1 MYWICFG
8 DSARGLLR
16 QARHD
21 IAPGM
26 TDDHILALLDNYSEG
41 DITDV
46 TNRAAREAILT
57 PGSGEPEPDG
67 SWMDELVERHYETLA
82 RLDEVDEAVIW
93 YSKGN
98 ALEQCGL
105 RYVVS
110 RLYEKHIPMWV
121 AEVNTM
127 PASEI
132 KRINEQTKARHH
144 TGATGVIT
152 DSRALNFLLRFAPQ
166 ALLQRYAARVERRLQ
181 KERMTDGIAY
191 FSAVGEVASNLMPFF
206 YQHRR
211 QLTETEQ
218 GQLLSGWKRLQEE
231 NAPLRAMVDGRVQS
245 VPADFYDETILSGLE
260 AGAQPAALL
269 IGRAIAA
276 IDEQGNR
283 VGDMLVFSRIRALA
297 QAGQI
302 EIVCDAPDN
311 RGYRD
316 YRNMTIRKIGS

>member
-26 TDDHILALLDNYSEG
+26 TDDHILALLDNYSKG

-191 FSAVGEVASNLMPFF
+191 FSAVGEVAPNLMLYF
-206 YQHRR
+206 YHHRR

-245 VPADFYDETILSGLE
+245 VPADFYDEAILSGITE
-260 AGAQPAALL
+260 AEMPAAHAV
-269 IGRAIAA
+269 GRAMGEL
-276 IDEQGNR
+276 DMKTGNR
-283 VGDMLVFSRIRALA
+283 VGDMFIFARIRALA
-297 QAGQI
+297 QAGKIQI
-302 EIVCDAPDN
+302 VHDAPT
-311 RGYRD
+311 YRD
-316 YRNMTIRKIGS
+316 MTIRKIRS

>member
-16 QARHD
+16 QAQHD

-191 FSAVGEVASNLMPFF
+191 FSAVGEVAPNLMLYF
-206 YQHRR
+206 YHHRR

-231 NAPLRAMVDGRVQS
+231 NAPLRAIVDGRVQS
-245 VPADFYDETILSGLE
+245 VPADFYDEAILSGITE
-260 AGAQPAALL
+260 AEMPAAHAV
-269 IGRAIAA
+269 GRAMGEL
-276 IDEQGNR
+276 DMKTGNR
-283 VGDMLVFSRIRALA
+283 VGDMFIFARIRALA
-297 QAGQI
+297 QTGKIQI
-302 EIVCDAPDN
+302 VHDAPT
-311 RGYRD
+311 YRD
-316 YRNMTIRKIGS
+316 MTIRKIRS

>member
-8 DSARGLLR
+8 DSAKGLLR

-191 FSAVGEVASNLMPFF
+191 FSAVGEVAPNLMLYF
-206 YQHRR
+206 YHHRR

-231 NAPLRAMVDGRVQS
+231 NAPLRAIVDGRVQS
-245 VPADFYDETILSGLE
+245 VPADFYDEAILSGITE
-260 AGAQPAALL
+260 AEMPAAHAV
-269 IGRAIAA
+269 GRAMGEL
-276 IDEQGNR
+276 DMKTGNR
-283 VGDMLVFSRIRALA
+283 VGDMFIFARIRALA
-297 QAGQI
+297 QTGKIQI
-302 EIVCDAPDN
+302 VHDAPT
-311 RGYRD
+311 YRD
-316 YRNMTIRKIGS
+316 MTIRKIRS

>member
-16 QARHD
+16 QAQHD

-26 TDDHILALLDNYSEG
+26 TDDHILALLDDYSEG

-46 TNRAAREAILT
+46 TDRAAREAILM
-57 PGSGEPEPDG
+57 PGRSDPELDG

-98 ALEQCGL
+98 ALEQCGM

-191 FSAVGEVASNLMPFF
+191 FSAVGEVAPNLMLYF
-206 YQHRR
+206 YHHRR

-218 GQLLSGWKRLQEE
+218 GQLLSGWKRLQEG

-245 VPADFYDETILSGLE
+245 VPADFYDEAILSGITE
-260 AGAQPAALL
+260 AEMPAAHAV
-269 IGRAIAA
+269 GRAMGEL
-276 IDEQGNR
+276 DMKTGNR
-283 VGDMLVFSRIRALA
+283 VGDMFIFARIRALA
-297 QAGQI
+297 QAGKIQI
-302 EIVCDAPDN
+302 VHDAPT
-311 RGYRD
+311 YRD
-316 YRNMTIRKIGS
+316 MTIRKIRS

>member
-16 QARHD
+16 QAQHD

-166 ALLQRYAARVERRLQ
+166 ALLRWYAARVERRLQ
-181 KERMTDGIAY
+181 KEWMTGGTAR
-191 FSAVGEVASNLMPFF
+191 FSTVNEVSPNLIPHF
-206 YQHRR
+206 YKQRR

-245 VPADFYDETILSGLE
+245 VPADFYDEAILSGITE
-260 AGAQPAALL
+260 AEMPAAHAV
-269 IGRAIAA
+269 GRAMGEL
-276 IDEQGNR
+276 DMKTGNR
-283 VGDMLVFSRIRALA
+283 VGDMFIFARIRALA
-297 QAGQI
+297 QAGKIQI
-302 EIVCDAPDN
+302 VHDAPT
-311 RGYRD
+311 YRD
-316 YRNMTIRKIGS
+316 MTIRKIRS

>member
-57 PGSGEPEPDG
+57 PWRGEPEPDG
-67 SWMDELVERHYETLA
+67 SWMDELTERHFETLA

-166 ALLQRYAARVERRLQ
+166 ALLRWYAARVERRLQ
-181 KERMTDGIAY
+181 KEWTTGGTAR
-191 FSAVGEVASNLMPFF
+191 FSTVNEVSPNLIPHF
-206 YQHRR
+206 YKQRR

-245 VPADFYDETILSGLE
+245 VPADFYDEAILSGITE
-260 AGAQPAALL
+260 AEMPAAHAV
-269 IGRAIAA
+269 GRAMGEL
-276 IDEQGNR
+276 DMKTGNR
-283 VGDMLVFSRIRALA
+283 VGDMFIFARIRALA
-297 QAGQI
+297 QTGKIQI
-302 EIVCDAPDN
+302 VHDAPT
-311 RGYRD
+311 YRD
-316 YRNMTIRKIGS
+316 MTIRKIRS

>member
-82 RLDEVDEAVIW
+82 RLDEVDEAVIR

-191 FSAVGEVASNLMPFF
+191 FSAVGEVAPNLMLYF
-206 YQHRR
+206 YHHRR

-245 VPADFYDETILSGLE
+245 VPADFYDEAILSGITE
-260 AGAQPAALL
+260 AEMPAAHAV
-269 IGRAIAA
+269 GRAMGEL
-276 IDEQGNR
+276 DMKTGNR
-283 VGDMLVFSRIRALA
+283 VGDMFIFARIRALA
-297 QAGQI
+297 QAGKIQI
-302 EIVCDAPDN
+302 VHDAPT
-311 RGYRD
+311 YRD
-316 YRNMTIRKIGS
+316 MTIRKIRS

>member
-191 FSAVGEVASNLMPFF
+191 FSAVGEVAPNLMPYF
-206 YQHRR
+206 YHHRR

-231 NAPLRAMVDGRVQS
+231 NAPLRAIVDGRVQS
-245 VPADFYDETILSGLE
+245 VPADFYDEAILSGITE
-260 AGAQPAALL
+260 AEMPAAHAV
-269 IGRAIAA
+269 GRAMGEL
-276 IDEQGNR
+276 DMKTGNR
-283 VGDMLVFSRIRALA
+283 VGDMFIFARIRALA
-297 QAGQI
+297 QTGKIQI
-302 EIVCDAPDN
+302 VHDAPT
-311 RGYRD
+311 YRD
-316 YRNMTIRKIGS
+316 MTIRKIRS

>member
-16 QARHD
+16 QAQHD

-26 TDDHILALLDNYSEG
+26 TDDHILALLDDYSEG

-46 TNRAAREAILT
+46 TDRAAREAILM
-57 PGSGEPEPDG
+57 PGRSDPELDG

-191 FSAVGEVASNLMPFF
+191 FSAVGEVAPNLMLYF
-206 YQHRR
+206 YHHRR

-245 VPADFYDETILSGLE
+245 VPADFYDEAILSGITE
-260 AGAQPAALL
+260 AEMPAAHAV
-269 IGRAIAA
+269 GRAMGEL
-276 IDEQGNR
+276 DMKTGNR
-283 VGDMLVFSRIRALA
+283 VGDMFIFARIRALA
-297 QAGQI
+297 QAGKIQI
-302 EIVCDAPDN
+302 VHDAPT
-311 RGYRD
+311 YRD
-316 YRNMTIRKIGS
+316 MTIRKIRS

>member
-191 FSAVGEVASNLMPFF
+191 FSAVGEVAPNLMLYF
-206 YQHRR
+206 YHHRR

-231 NAPLRAMVDGRVQS
+231 NAPLRAMVDGRVQT
-245 VPADFYDETILSGLE
+245 VPADFYDEAIVSGITE
-260 AGAQPAALL
+260 AEMPAAHAV
-269 IGRAIAA
+269 GRAMGEL
-276 IDEQGNR
+276 DMKTGNR
-283 VGDMLVFSRIRALA
+283 VGDMFIFARIRALA
-297 QAGQI
+297 QAGKIQI
-302 EIVCDAPDN
+302 VHDAPT
-311 RGYRD
+311 YRD
-316 YRNMTIRKIGS
+316 MTIRKIRS

>member
-166 ALLQRYAARVERRLQ
+166 ALLRWYAARVERRLQ
-181 KERMTDGIAY
+181 KEWTTGGTAR
-191 FSAVGEVASNLMPFF
+191 FSTVNEVSPNLIPHF
-206 YQHRR
+206 YKQRR

-231 NAPLRAMVDGRVQS
+231 NAPLRAIVDGRVQS
-245 VPADFYDETILSGLE
+245 VPADFYDEAILSGITE
-260 AGAQPAALL
+260 AEMPAAHAV
-269 IGRAIAA
+269 GRAMGEL
-276 IDEQGNR
+276 DMKTGNR
-283 VGDMLVFSRIRALA
+283 VGDMFIFARIRALA
-297 QAGQI
+297 QTGKIQI
-302 EIVCDAPDN
+302 VHDAPT
-311 RGYRD
+311 YRD
-316 YRNMTIRKIGS
+316 MTIRKIGS

>member
-110 RLYEKHIPMWV
+110 RLYEKHIPV
-121 AEVNTM
+121 
-127 PASEI
+127 
-132 KRINEQTKARHH
+132 
-144 TGATGVIT
+144 
-152 DSRALNFLLRFAPQ
+152 
-166 ALLQRYAARVERRLQ
+166 
-181 KERMTDGIAY
+181 
-191 FSAVGEVASNLMPFF
+191 
-206 YQHRR
+206 
-211 QLTETEQ
+211 
-218 GQLLSGWKRLQEE
+218 
-231 NAPLRAMVDGRVQS
+231 
-245 VPADFYDETILSGLE
+245 
-260 AGAQPAALL
+260 
-269 IGRAIAA
+269 
-276 IDEQGNR
+276 
-283 VGDMLVFSRIRALA
+283 
-297 QAGQI
+297 
-302 EIVCDAPDN
+302 
-311 RGYRD
+311 
-316 YRNMTIRKIGS
+316 

>member
-16 QARHD
+16 QAQHD

-26 TDDHILALLDNYSEG
+26 TDDHILALLDDYSEG

-46 TNRAAREAILT
+46 TDRAAREAILM
-57 PGSGEPEPDG
+57 PGRSDPELDG

-110 RLYEKHIPMWV
+110 RLYEKHIPVWAV
-121 AEVNTM
+121 EVNTM
-127 PASEI
+127 PADEI
-132 KRINEQTKARHH
+132 KRINDQTRRESNA
-144 TGATGVIT
+144 GEVGVIT

-191 FSAVGEVASNLMPFF
+191 FSAVGEVAPNLMLYF
-206 YQHRR
+206 YHHRR

-245 VPADFYDETILSGLE
+245 VPADFYDEAILSGITE
-260 AGAQPAALL
+260 AEMPAAHAV
-269 IGRAIAA
+269 GRAMGEL
-276 IDEQGNR
+276 DMKTGNR
-283 VGDMLVFSRIRALA
+283 VGDMFIFARIRALA
-297 QAGQI
+297 QTGKIQI
-302 EIVCDAPDN
+302 VHDAPT
-311 RGYRD
+311 YRD
-316 YRNMTIRKIGS
+316 MTIRKIRS

>member
-191 FSAVGEVASNLMPFF
+191 FSAVGEVAPNLMPHF
-206 YQHRR
+206 YKQRR

-245 VPADFYDETILSGLE
+245 VPADFYDEAILSGITE
-260 AGAQPAALL
+260 AEMPAAHAV
-269 IGRAIAA
+269 GRAMGEL
-276 IDEQGNR
+276 DMKTGNR
-283 VGDMLVFSRIRALA
+283 VGDMFIFARIRALA
-297 QAGQI
+297 QAGKIQI
-302 EIVCDAPDN
+302 VHDAPT
-311 RGYRD
+311 YRD
-316 YRNMTIRKIGS
+316 MTIRKIRS

>member
-98 ALEQCGL
+98 ALEQCGM

-132 KRINEQTKARHH
+132 KRINEHTKARHH

-191 FSAVGEVASNLMPFF
+191 FSAVGEVAPNLMLYF
-206 YQHRR
+206 YHHRR

-245 VPADFYDETILSGLE
+245 VPADFYDEAILSGITE
-260 AGAQPAALL
+260 AEMPAAHAV
-269 IGRAIAA
+269 GRAMGEL
-276 IDEQGNR
+276 DMKTGNR
-283 VGDMLVFSRIRALA
+283 VGDMFIFARIRALA
-297 QAGQI
+297 QAGKIQI
-302 EIVCDAPDN
+302 VHDAPT
-311 RGYRD
+311 YRD
-316 YRNMTIRKIGS
+316 MTIRKIRS

>member
-1 MYWICFG
+1 
-8 DSARGLLR
+8 
-16 QARHD
+16 
-21 IAPGM
+21 
-26 TDDHILALLDNYSEG
+26 
-41 DITDV
+41 
-46 TNRAAREAILT
+46 
-57 PGSGEPEPDG
+57 
-67 SWMDELVERHYETLA
+67 DELVERHYETLA

-110 RLYEKHIPMWV
+110 RLYEKHIPVWAV
-121 AEVNTM
+121 EVNTM

-132 KRINEQTKARHH
+132 KRMNEQTKARHH

-191 FSAVGEVASNLMPFF
+191 FSAVGEVAPNLMPYF

-231 NAPLRAMVDGRVQS
+231 NAPLPAMVDGRVQS
-245 VPADFYDETILSGLE
+245 VPADFYDEAILSGITE
-260 AGAQPAALL
+260 AEMPAAHAV
-269 IGRAIAA
+269 GRAMGEL
-276 IDEQGNR
+276 DMKTGNR
-283 VGDMLVFSRIRALA
+283 VGDMFIFARIRALA
-297 QAGQI
+297 QAGKIQI
-302 EIVCDAPDN
+302 VHDAP
-311 RGYRD
+311 
-316 YRNMTIRKIGS
+316 

>member
-26 TDDHILALLDNYSEG
+26 TADHILALLDNYSEG
-41 DITDV
+41 YITDV

-57 PGSGEPEPDG
+57 PWRGDPEPDG

-166 ALLQRYAARVERRLQ
+166 ALLRWYAARVERRLQ
-181 KERMTDGIAY
+181 KEWTTGGTAR
-191 FSAVGEVASNLMPFF
+191 FSTVNEVSPNLIPHF
-206 YQHRR
+206 YKQRR

-302 EIVCDAPDN
+302 EIACDAPDN

-316 YRNMTIRKIGS
+316 YRNMTIRKIGA

>member
-191 FSAVGEVASNLMPFF
+191 FSAVGEVAPNLMLYF
-206 YQHRR
+206 YHHRR

-245 VPADFYDETILSGLE
+245 VPADFYDEAILSGITE
-260 AGAQPAALL
+260 AEMPAAHAV
-269 IGRAIAA
+269 GRAMGEL
-276 IDEQGNR
+276 DMKTGNR
-283 VGDMLVFSRIRALA
+283 VGDMFIFARIRALA
-297 QAGQI
+297 QTGKIQI
-302 EIVCDAPDN
+302 VHDAPT
-311 RGYRD
+311 YRD
-316 YRNMTIRKIGS
+316 MTIRKIRS

>member
-191 FSAVGEVASNLMPFF
+191 FSAVGEVAPNLMLYF
-206 YQHRR
+206 YHHRR

-231 NAPLRAMVDGRVQS
+231 NAPLRAIVDGRVQS
-245 VPADFYDETILSGLE
+245 VPADFYDEAILSGITE
-260 AGAQPAALL
+260 AEMPAAHAV
-269 IGRAIAA
+269 GRAMGEL
-276 IDEQGNR
+276 DMKTGNR
-283 VGDMLVFSRIRALA
+283 VGDMFIFARIRALA
-297 QAGQI
+297 QTGKIQI
-302 EIVCDAPDN
+302 VHDAPT
-311 RGYRD
+311 YRD
-316 YRNMTIRKIGS
+316 MTIRKIRS